1 MKEKIT
7 CFFTSPRT
15 REYLRE
21 KSLFF
26 DKIDKF
32 RQQKTEFTL
41 VINETRKF
49 QKILG
54 LGYSFEHSSCY
65 NLGLLPKNKRDKT
78 INLLVNPI
86 KGAGMN
92 LWRLCIGTSDFTGT
106 PWYTYDDIP
115 PEEEDLDLQQF
126 SIEKDQNYIIP
137 IVKRAQTINP
147 DLKFFASPWS
157 PPAWMKSS
165 KKICGGKLLPDY
177 YNVYAQYFYKYIKA
191 YEKAGIP
198 IYAITVQNE
207 PGVDNEKMPSC
218 KWTAEEEKTF
228 IRDHLGPLFEKK
240 QIKTKIWCYD
250 HNFGFVRKPAKYPE
264 IILRDKE
271 AAEYIDGIAYHHY
284 GGIPK
289 YMRLLKEKFPHINLY
304 FTEGSVFG
312 LKGAQKLAKYFLN
325 GVKSYNGW
333 VPFID
338 SNKGPNNGP
347 HRCKNTIIQLKK
359 PENHVLINFD
369 YFLLIHY
376 TKFIQ
381 EGAYHI
387 FSEGLNKRKISEIS
401 FLNPDN
407 SIISII
413 TNNRLRDAKIGIN
426 WHNKYTQI
434 LSPKKSITTICI
446 NKNK

>member
-65 NLGLLPKNKRDKT
+65 NLSLLPKNKRDKT

-157 PPAWMKSS
+157 PPDRKS
-165 KKICGGKLLPDY
+165 
-177 YNVYAQYFYKYIKA
+177 V
-191 YEKAGIP
+191 
-198 IYAITVQNE
+198 V
-207 PGVDNEKMPSC
+207 
-218 KWTAEEEKTF
+218 
-228 IRDHLGPLFEKK
+228 
-240 QIKTKIWCYD
+240 
-250 HNFGFVRKPAKYPE
+250 
-264 IILRDKE
+264 
-271 AAEYIDGIAYHHY
+271 
-284 GGIPK
+284 
-289 YMRLLKEKFPHINLY
+289 
-304 FTEGSVFG
+304 
-312 LKGAQKLAKYFLN
+312 
-325 GVKSYNGW
+325 
-333 VPFID
+333 
-338 SNKGPNNGP
+338 
-347 HRCKNTIIQLKK
+347 
-359 PENHVLINFD
+359 
-369 YFLLIHY
+369 
-376 TKFIQ
+376 
-381 EGAYHI
+381 
-387 FSEGLNKRKISEIS
+387 
-401 FLNPDN
+401 
-407 SIISII
+407 
-413 TNNRLRDAKIGIN
+413 
-426 WHNKYTQI
+426 
-434 LSPKKSITTICI
+434 
-446 NKNK
+446 